1 MLSKNI
7 FLGGFDGRENDEK
20 NFWKYSDTTNQ
31 EINDH
36 QIQHPSFFKDRDM
49 KKYYFS
55 HLSILEKQ
63 IKGLEKKGFIIRN
76 VTNSNIQFLN
86 DRK

>member
-1 MLSKNI
+1 MLPLSSMLSKNI
-7 FLGGFDGRENDEK
+7 FLGVDGRENDEK
-20 NFWKYSDTTNQ
+20 NFWKYSDTTN

-36 QIQHPSFFKDRDM
+36 QIQHPSFFKDRDR

-63 IKGLEKKGFIIRN
+63 IKDLEKR
-76 VTNSNIQFLN
+76 LYH
-86 DRK
+86 